1 MATFPPKRIV
11 VGVDGSEQSA
21 VALRWAIREA
31 SLHQGEVT
39 VLHALSYLQPFG
51 TKGIGY
57 FDPNY
62 GEADAQAAL
71 DAFVEEVV
79 NGLALDPPPQVT
91 TQVTHGLP
99 AEVALD
105 ASEQADLLV
114 VGARGLGGFRGLLL
128 GSVSQQC
135 LHHAKVPICVVRPT
149 DHAPGVD
156 APVVVGVDGS
166 DTAKRALGIAVA
178 EARARGVPLRVVHDW
193 SAPLLWALPDAIE
206 LDRGPYQASA
216 EALVADLL
224 AEVDTSGIEVTTKV
238 SSIGAIPATL
248 EAAEDAGLV
257 VVGTRGIGGFRGM
270 LLGSVAH
277 AVAQHAPCPVL
288 VVPTIKGDERP

>member
-1 MATFPPKRIV
+1 MANFTPQRIL
-11 VGVDGSEQSA
+11 VGIDGSEESA
-21 VALRWAIREA
+21 AALRWAAREA
-31 SLHQGEVT
+31 ELHGGTVT
-39 VLHALSYLQPFG
+39 ALHVWGYLQQLHPG
-51 TKGIGY
+51 GARE

-62 GEADAQAAL
+62 GTDDALAALESFVADAVG
-71 DAFVEEVV
+71 DAPVEINCEVV
-79 NGLALDPPPQVT
+79 Y
-91 TQVTHGLP
+91 GLP
-99 AEVALD
+99 
-105 ASEQADLLV
+105 SEAMLEATPRADLLV

-135 LHHAKVPICVVRPT
+135 LHHAKVPVCVVRAGKDPADPT
-149 DHAPGVD
+149 

-166 DTAKRALGIAVA
+166 DTAKRALEVA
-178 EARARGVPLRVVHDW
+178 IGEARLRGVPLTVVHDW

-224 AEVDTSGIEVTTKV
+224 AGVDTTGVPEVRTKV

-248 EAAEDAGLV
+248 EAANGAGLV

-270 LLGSVAH
+270 LVGSVAH

-288 VVPTIKGDERP
+288 VVPAAE